1 MSKNKKPRNKKHKPI
16 ETSVPMMVNREIHKT
31 VETLQENL
39 MITAFQFGAATKKH
53 YDYLVRIGNMMNIA
67 NQLKPTPAAEQLRDL
82 GVALSKDILE
92 RYNKTGKFGV
102 SSAQLLAMR
111 EFVKH
116 YDIYWKAESTTL
128 YNRCVFELNAFYQ
141 EIEDKRKCA

>member
-1 MSKNKKPRNKKHKPI
+1 MSKPKKPRNKKHKPM

-31 VETLQENL
+31 VETLEENL
-39 MITAFQFGAATKKH
+39 MITAFQFGAATQKH

-67 NQLKPTPAAEQLRDL
+67 SQLKPSPGAEQLRDL
-82 GVALSKDILE
+82 ANALSKDILD

-102 SSAQLLAMR
+102 SSAELLAMR

-116 YDIYWKAESTTL
+116 YDAYWKGATTTL
-128 YNRCVFELNAFYQ
+128 YNECVFQLNAFYEELEQ
-141 EIEDKRKCA
+141 KRKAA